1 MIKQRKKSVES
12 RQKKMRRDA
21 AKRAYQK
28 EPCREYKQKRQAYK
42 EEYETW
48 I

>member
-1 MIKQRKKSVES
+1 MIKQRKKSVANNKK
-12 RQKKMRRDA
+12 RIQKEMKN
-21 AKRAYQK
+21 RAYQK